1 MDRLVR
7 PLAAAG
13 ALLLAALIAAPGFAG
28 APKHGGIWKIYHR
41 DSPASASIHEEA
53 TFCGQMSW

>member
-28 APKHGGIWKIYHR
+28 APKHGGIW
-41 DSPASASIHEEA
+41 
-53 TFCGQMSW
+53 